1 VFAVVKLQIVQDTP
15 VNNMAIPKR
24 LATGVRYKSA
34 SELNCLI
41 TFQQASGAESDG
53 TPHTPVAV
61 WTTHANIAMWR
72 GKESD
77 KAQQRNAESSFKIV
91 IRYSKRFK
99 PTSDMTIVYH
109 GQVYNIES
117 VSDID
122 GQQVQLEIWAW
133 IENDGVG
140 A

>member
-1 VFAVVKLQIVQDTP
+1 
-15 VNNMAIPKR
+15 MAIPKR
-24 LATGVRYKSA
+24 PATGVRYKSA

-53 TPHTPVAV
+53 TPNTSVPVRM
-61 WTTHANIAMWR
+61 THANISMWR
-72 GKESD
+72 GKESE

-91 IRYSKRFK
+91 IRYSKSFV
-99 PTSDMTIVYH
+99 PTSDMTILYH
-109 GQVYNIES
+109 GQTYNIES